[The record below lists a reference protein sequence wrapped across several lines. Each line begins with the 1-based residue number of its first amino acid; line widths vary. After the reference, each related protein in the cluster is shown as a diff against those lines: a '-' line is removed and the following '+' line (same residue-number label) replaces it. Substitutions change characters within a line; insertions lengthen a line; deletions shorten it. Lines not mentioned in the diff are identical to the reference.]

1 MTPDDAITPEMLA
14 MQRANQATQGPTRL
28 YLMRHGEP
36 EEAYANAYYGQM
48 DVGLSERGRRQSAA
62 LAERLAD
69 VPLDAVYSSDL
80 GRATYLARLLAEPR
94 DLPTRAL
101 AAFRER
107 HMGRLQG
114 LTAEQ
119 MERDH
124 AEEYARWRADR
135 VHYRVPESENF
146 DDLRDRVV
154 PAMLELAAS
163 FAGRRVAVAAH
174 AGPIRVM
181 VAHVLGLALE
191 NIFRMAVNHCGLFV
205 LEFSHEQPPRVTLMN
220 G

>member
-1 MTPDDAITPEMLA
+1 MTPNDATAPEMLA
-14 MQRANQATQGPTRL
+14 MQQANRAAQAPTRL

-36 EEAYANAYYGQM
+36 EEAYANVYYGQM
-48 DVGLSERGRRQSAA
+48 DIELSERGQRQSAA

-69 VPLDAVYSSDL
+69 VPLEAVYSSDL

-107 HMGRLQG
+107 HMGQLQG

-124 AEEYARWRADR
+124 AEQYARWRADR

-154 PAMLELAAS
+154 PAMLELVTA
-163 FAGRRVAVAAH
+163 FAGRRVAVVAH
-174 AGPIRVM
+174 AGLIRVM
-181 VAHVLGLALE
+181 VAHALGLPLE
-191 NIFRMAVNHCGLFV
+191 NIFRLEIDYCGLCV
-205 LEFSHEQPPRVTLMN
+205 LEFAHGQPPRVKLMN